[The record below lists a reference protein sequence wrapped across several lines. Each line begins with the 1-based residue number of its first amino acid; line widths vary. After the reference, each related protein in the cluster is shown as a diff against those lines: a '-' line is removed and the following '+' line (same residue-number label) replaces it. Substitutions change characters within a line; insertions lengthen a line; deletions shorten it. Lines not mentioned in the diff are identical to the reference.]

1 MQSLAGKVAVVTG
14 AARGIGRAV
23 AFWVARKGTNIVV
36 NYLQTVNSCFVV
48 IESEKMGGVG
58 QYVEWVGRISGKCG
72 GELPYRHQRWCRMW
86 AMLRLRQLSEQRS
99 L

>member
-1 MQSLAGKVAVVTG
+1 MQSLAGKAAVVTG

-58 QYVEWVGRISGKCG
+58 TVRRMGRSHIWKVRWRTTLSAPTLVSNVG
-72 GELPYRHQRWCRMW
+72 H
-86 AMLRLRQLSEQRS
+86 A
-99 L
+99 